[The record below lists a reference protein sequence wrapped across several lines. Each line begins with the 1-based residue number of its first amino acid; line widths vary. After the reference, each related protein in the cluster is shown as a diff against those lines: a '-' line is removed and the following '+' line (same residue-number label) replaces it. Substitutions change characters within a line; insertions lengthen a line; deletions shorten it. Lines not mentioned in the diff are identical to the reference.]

1 VRASRAAAA
10 AAASQSAALAHV
22 RGCGVMTTTIA
33 GGWGGVRYISAAR
46 DFRRQLSKQLAA
58 LRGGDVDA
66 GVVRHRSE
74 LEDLLEQEWAQA
86 QVGGGCWRA
95 EQSRARQIS
104 PVLPP
109 PSPFLFATPEMPPV
123 RCCRM
128 RVVRGRGGGG
138 ISHVAGRRRRRHS
151 TDQAWS
157 WRWSAWATPL
167 CARAC
172 HAMPCHGAM
181 QPGRSPAPYLGHVHE
196 RKWEIR
202 GAAMGAASV
211 ASF

>member
-1 VRASRAAAA
+1 
-10 AAASQSAALAHV
+10 
-22 RGCGVMTTTIA
+22 MTTTIA

-138 ISHVAGRRRRRHS
+138 FHTSRGGGDGGTALTRRGRGGGRRGLHRCVRV
-151 TDQAWS
+151 
-157 WRWSAWATPL
+157 P
-167 CARAC
+167 
-172 HAMPCHGAM
+172 AMPCHAM
-181 QPGRSPAPYLGHVHE
+181 GPCSLGGHRRPTLGTSTSGSGRS
-196 RKWEIR
+196 
-202 GAAMGAASV
+202 AARPWV
-211 ASF
+211 RRPLRPFRLPF